1 MTVKEFLTRYDN
13 KEKFTERELQEIYW
27 GDIEEEDGDEFY
39 EVDVTYGDKGRWSRY
54 ETKYICVNG
63 RYFDLTADIGL
74 TECQENYYDCQPRE
88 VKRVQKT
95 VVVETWEVV

>member
-27 GDIEEEDGDEFY
+27 GDIEEEDGDEIY

-54 ETKYICVNG
+54 ETKYIYVNG

-74 TECQENYYDCQPRE
+74 TEYQDNYYDCQPRE

-95 VVVETWEVV
+95 VIIDTWEAV